1 MLIMFET
8 KITPDGIIKLPDE
21 LQGLADRR
29 VSVTI
34 TDEIDAEA
42 NAKKAKIM
50 SYAGIWSDL
59 TNEDAKEM
67 FARTQLIKDEGIVVG
82 EKENS

>member
-1 MLIMFET
+1 MLITFET
-8 KITPDGIIKLPDE
+8 EITPDGVIKLPE
-21 LQGLADRR
+21 EFQTLTDRR

-34 TDEIDAEA
+34 TDEIDAEG

-59 TNEDAKEM
+59 TDEDAQEM
-67 FARTQLIKDEGIVVG
+67 FARTQLIKDEGIALD